1 MPILV
6 SGPMATS
13 VIFPGFLLNWSR
25 RKSTADEC
33 NNCGPV
39 KFSAQRVW
47 SMGSGLPGFPA
58 TTGILGLPASE
69 SIFAAS
75 RARAAVSPLTVVT
88 PSSRNPGL
96 RRIKASANASSISVP
111 MSVLSKKTK
120 PGQSHDTPQYQGG
133 KETTIAAN
141 GRERKERNEI
151 SWHRRLPHL
160 QIGII
165 AGDPQRQKHHH
176 NRLLK
181 LFVAPSAKRAGKNLI
196 DNFPL
201 ACIFFVFDHAQRTG
215 TSSP

>member
-1 MPILV
+1 QGQRKYIVNIRSDVGVKQNGDGHP
-6 SGPMATS
+6 A
-13 VIFPGFLLNWSR
+13 GF
-25 RKSTADEC
+25 
-33 NNCGPV
+33 
-39 KFSAQRVW
+39 
-47 SMGSGLPGFPA
+47 
-58 TTGILGLPASE
+58 
-69 SIFAAS
+69 
-75 RARAAVSPLTVVT
+75 
-88 PSSRNPGL
+88 
-96 RRIKASANASSISVP
+96 
-111 MSVLSKKTK
+111 SVLSKKTK

-181 LFVAPSAKRAGKNLI
+181 LFVAPSAKRAGKNLSAT
-196 DNFPL
+196 FPL